1 MDNNAPD
8 WRTQLQ
14 DGSRQRIVNKI
25 IESLKKHLPVSG
37 HEGMQELMKIAE
49 RFEERIY
56 TSGTTTSQSDY
67 LRKISMKMLTM
78 ETKTQN
84 VGVPNSNA
92 SGSNQNLPD
101 TASHSMQTQV
111 RNQGQPPVPLP
122 NQSQGRQQLLSQSMQ
137 NTIAPAG
144 VQSSSGLMS
153 ALPSVTGLS
162 QPSMLNTVSQS
173 SNLQDILGISQNSVS
188 NNAGQGIPSNILASS
203 QKQMQGRPHPHQVL
217 TSQHQQSMHMLQQQ
231 GKGAGQQQ
239 QAPQTS
245 STLLQPLQGQ
255 QQSQSQM
262 VSQLQPSQIQQ
273 QLGLQQQSN
282 SLHRDVQ
289 QRPSMQTQSV
299 IDQKPVFHSQRVLPE
314 ASSTSID
321 STAQTGHASGADWQ
335 EETYQKIKTMKDMYL
350 PDLSDMHHKISI
362 SFQQSENLQAPKGQI
377 EQLRVFK
384 SMLER
389 MVQFLQLSK
398 HQIRLSYREKINQ
411 IEKQIVGILTT
422 HRPKKPNSLQ
432 LQQQNQQQLPP
443 PNDLQMN
450 LQQENQTN
458 PQMQTTN
465 LQANM
470 MNSLQ
475 TGSMLESG
483 QGNTMGSL
491 NQGGMGFL
499 QQNAVGASQQA
510 NTNTLSQ
517 SNVNVNPLQLFLAVF
532 SITI

>member
-217 TSQHQQSMHMLQQQ
+217 TSVFI
-231 GKGAGQQQ
+231 
-239 QAPQTS
+239 S
-245 STLLQPLQGQ
+245 SSLSSFFRCLVCCPSALGSLYWSEPNFNYVIKCTVVIILGRLVQ
-255 QQSQSQM
+255 
-262 VSQLQPSQIQQ
+262 VSPYQNAAL
-273 QLGLQQQSN
+273 
-282 SLHRDVQ
+282 V
-289 QRPSMQTQSV
+289 TQS
-299 IDQKPVFHSQRVLPE
+299 R
-314 ASSTSID
+314 A
-321 STAQTGHASGADWQ
+321 
-335 EETYQKIKTMKDMYL
+335 
-350 PDLSDMHHKISI
+350 
-362 SFQQSENLQAPKGQI
+362 
-377 EQLRVFK
+377 
-384 SMLER
+384 
-389 MVQFLQLSK
+389 
-398 HQIRLSYREKINQ
+398 
-411 IEKQIVGILTT
+411 
-422 HRPKKPNSLQ
+422 
-432 LQQQNQQQLPP
+432 
-443 PNDLQMN
+443 
-450 LQQENQTN
+450 
-458 PQMQTTN
+458 
-465 LQANM
+465 
-470 MNSLQ
+470 
-475 TGSMLESG
+475 
-483 QGNTMGSL
+483 
-491 NQGGMGFL
+491 
-499 QQNAVGASQQA
+499 
-510 NTNTLSQ
+510 
-517 SNVNVNPLQLFLAVF
+517 
-532 SITI
+532 